1 LKTKLKII
9 IPASVAVILIAL
21 IVILNIPYNLDNAL
35 RFDDSEWLSITV
47 VIAENVNGQ
56 PIIEN
61 ENFTFEKGTAGFTAI
76 NNVLNGYS
84 YNMTLARNNGIFDG
98 GTSVNL
104 TNITIL
110 GENNSSL
117 FLVNTSG
124 ANIQVNGILRRM
136 RQNKIE
142 ELIDK
147 IMETCGM

>member
-9 IPASVAVILIAL
+9 IPVSVAVILLAL
-21 IVILNIPYNLDNAL
+21 IVIFNIPHNLNNAL
-35 RFDDSEWLSITV
+35 NFEDSEWLSITV

-56 PIIEN
+56 PIIET
-61 ENFTFEKGTAGFTAI
+61 ESFTFEKGTVEFTAI

-84 YNMTLARNNGIFDG
+84 YNINFARNNGIFDG
-98 GTSVNL
+98 GTSINM

-124 ANIQVNGILRRM
+124 ANVQVNGMLRRM
-136 RQNKIE
+136 RENRII